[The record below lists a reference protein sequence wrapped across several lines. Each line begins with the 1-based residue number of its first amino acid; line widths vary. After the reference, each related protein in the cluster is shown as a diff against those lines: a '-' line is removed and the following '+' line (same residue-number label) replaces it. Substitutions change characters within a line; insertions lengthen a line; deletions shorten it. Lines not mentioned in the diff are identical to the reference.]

1 MSLAKIWGN
10 FFIEGGSHV
19 TDIKEVK
26 KFFLENIHVIYRWK
40 ALETLIIFVYGAIRV
55 KISRFQDIK
64 HNVWSRDHFF

>member
-26 KFFLENIHVIYRWK
+26 KFSHVIYRWK
-40 ALETLIIFVYGAIRV
+40 ALETLIIFMYGAIWV
-55 KISRFQDIK
+55 KMSRFQDIK
-64 HNVWSRDHFF
+64 QNVWSRDHFF